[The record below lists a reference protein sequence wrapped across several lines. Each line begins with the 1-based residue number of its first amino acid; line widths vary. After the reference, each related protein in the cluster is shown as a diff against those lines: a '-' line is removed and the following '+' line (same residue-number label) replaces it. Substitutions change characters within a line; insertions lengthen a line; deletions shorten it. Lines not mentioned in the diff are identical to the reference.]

1 MSSFFRIEMLPAR
14 HGDALWIEYGTPART
29 RRILIDG
36 GPLTAYADLSS
47 RLQQLPPGDQGVE
60 LVVISH
66 VDTDHIEGLIRLF
79 AEPEADWPI
88 APQEIWFNGWR
99 HIEEAHTLGGREG
112 EFLSALIHR
121 RANAICRSRGRGS
134 RGSEPSWPRCRP
146 PGHRRSARTGPACSS
161 RC

>member
-60 LVVISH
+60 LVALPGERRRELRERTGHRICFRH
-66 VDTDHIEGLIRLF
+66 EG
-79 AEPEADWPI
+79 PSS
-88 APQEIWFNGWR
+88 NG
-99 HIEEAHTLGGREG
+99 
-112 EFLSALIHR
+112 
-121 RANAICRSRGRGS
+121 RA
-134 RGSEPSWPRCRP
+134 RP
-146 PGHRRSARTGPACSS
+146 PVPPKRRENAE
-161 RC
+161 